1 MTSLPKKIT
10 LTYTLQVPITF
21 QDFVEFANK
30 SRDEEQ
36 ELSTQ
41 DKTAKEIWSV
51 FIKMMKAKNNKLPSG
66 KDVDINSE
74 PEHETIYILTDL
86 FEEAITEVEDTDCED
101 EKEADVKIE
110 SQN

>member
-1 MTSLPKKIT
+1 MTSLPTKIT
-10 LTYTLQVPITF
+10 LTYTLKVPITF

-51 FIKMMKAKNNKLPSG
+51 FIKMMEAKNNKLPSG

-74 PEHETIYILTDL
+74 PDHETIYILTDL
-86 FEEAITEVEDTDCED
+86 VEEAITEVEDTDSED